1 MALNDTAFIQEIIAL
16 QDDMA
21 TKTDYASAK
30 LEYAQKLMQAV
41 KNYIMSG
48 DVNTTV
54 ATTGSATAQTGTG
67 IGSIS

>member
-21 TKTDYASAK
+21 TKTDYASSK

-48 DVNTTV
+48 EVNTTV